1 MQFVYLRKTKDSPSS
16 AQLSRAIRVICRAK
30 VAWMNKKIAIARQR
44 PKPCVVVGMDRGS
57 ATRVKWEFM
66 KDSKGMFDTHQL
78 SL

>member
-1 MQFVYLRKTKDSPSS
+1 
-16 AQLSRAIRVICRAK
+16 
-30 VAWMNKKIAIARQR
+30 MNKKIAIGRQG
-44 PKPCVVVGMDRGS
+44 PKPCVVVGIDRGS